1 LKNFK
6 KRENWKAC
14 VAGSRTS
21 SYPNSRTVL
30 YTVARSFLGGEGRK
44 RNNTVVA
51 QVAGDRSTAMWACLV
66 WPGQLSVA
74 LIAGDRTNEVHHH
87 NSNRPDRMGIGVGGA
102 AAAASEIQ
110 KQPIAAA
117 PHACSK

>member
-1 LKNFK
+1 MSCSVVCVQAWCILPSFQNQMIHLFIGRENGEIDHQLVFYEKKINK
-6 KRENWKAC
+6 KRKMQGAY
-14 VAGSRTS
+14 VGLFGLA
-21 SYPNSRTVL
+21 
-30 YTVARSFLGGEGRK
+30 
-44 RNNTVVA
+44 
-51 QVAGDRSTAMWACLV
+51 WATCLV
-66 WPGQLSVA
+66 KSVA
-74 LIAGDRTNEVHHH
+74 LIAGNRTNEVHHH